1 MLLFRPYGAEEA
13 EAEEAEPE
21 AEEVVIEAEPDEE
34 EDERHAFEIICEQL
48 GVHVVDPPVS

>member
-1 MLLFRPYGAEEA
+1 MATEEAAAEEA

-21 AEEVVIEAEPDEE
+21 AEEVVIEAEPDDE

-48 GVHVVDPPVS
+48 GVHVWSTRR